1 MEKCFEKIIYEFS
14 TVARAKDTVLYLL
27 MFWSEIHLSVL
38 NYTLIFYHFKISL
51 SLLLRGI

>member
-1 MEKCFEKIIYEFS
+1 
-14 TVARAKDTVLYLL
+14 L